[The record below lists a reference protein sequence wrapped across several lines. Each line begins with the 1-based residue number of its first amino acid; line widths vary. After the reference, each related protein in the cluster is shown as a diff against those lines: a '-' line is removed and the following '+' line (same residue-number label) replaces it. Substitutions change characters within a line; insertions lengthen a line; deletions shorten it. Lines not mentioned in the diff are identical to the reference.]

1 MIQAI
6 RGFRDIFPPEIGK
19 WQYVENTAR
28 NILENHGFREVRL
41 PILESTQLFSR
52 SIGETTDI
60 VEKEMYSFIDRN
72 KASVTLRPEAT
83 AGVVRAFIQYSL
95 YNQRW
100 AKKLYTIGPMFRRER
115 PQRGRYRQFW
125 QINAEI
131 FGYEEPF
138 AEVDL
143 LSALDMIL
151 KALKI
156 KDYQLFLNSLGCA
169 KCRPY
174 FKKALKDYLS
184 GKKEELCS
192 DCKRR
197 QAVNPLRVFD
207 CKTENCQRVLLN
219 APQTIGYLCPD
230 CQSHFKG
237 VQDYLKG
244 INIGFKINPH
254 LVRGL
259 DYYTRTAFEVVL
271 PGIGAQNAIAG
282 GGRYD
287 ELVKELGGKSTPA
300 IGFAIG
306 IDRLLPAVPEIGKER
321 RPALFLALLDDD
333 SRKLGLIW
341 ARRLREKEIWV
352 EMSYNRSSLK
362 SQMNKANQL
371 NAKFVLI
378 IGERERQTGEAILRN
393 MDTKTQINIPLPPEQ
408 GIPVFLNQR
417 TKDFDLSHRP
427 AC

>member
-1 MIQAI
+1 MIQTI
-6 RGFRDIFPPEIGK
+6 RGFRDILPPETAK

-28 NILENHGFREVRL
+28 NILENHGFREVRV
-41 PILESTQLFSR
+41 PILENTELFLR
-52 SIGETTDI
+52 SIGETTEI

-72 KASVTLRPEAT
+72 KVSVTLRPEVT
-83 AGVVRAFIQYSL
+83 ASIVRAFIQYGL
-95 YNQRW
+95 YNQPW

-131 FGYEEPF
+131 FGYGEPF
-138 AEVDL
+138 AEIDL
-143 LSALDMIL
+143 LNALDMIL

-156 KDYQLFLNSLGCA
+156 RDYQLLLNSLGCT

-184 GKKEELCS
+184 SKKEGLCP

-207 CKTENCQRVLLN
+207 CKTESCHGILLD
-219 APQTIGYLCPD
+219 APRIIDYLCPD
-230 CQSHFKG
+230 CQTHFIE

-244 INIGFKINPH
+244 INMKFTVNPY

-259 DYYTRTAFEVVL
+259 DYYTRTAFEVTVE
-271 PGIGAQNAIAG
+271 GIGAQDAIAG

-287 ELVKELGGKSTPA
+287 ELIKELGGKSTPA

-306 IDRLLPAVPEIGKER
+306 IDRLLPVVPEIDGGR
-321 RPALFLALLDDD
+321 CPALFLALLDNE
-333 SRKLGLIW
+333 SFKIGLIW
-341 ARRLREKEIWV
+341 ARRLREEGIWV
-352 EMSYNRSSLK
+352 EMNYNRSSLK
-362 SQMNKANQL
+362 SQMNRANQL

-378 IGERERQTGEAILRN
+378 IGERERQRREAILRN
-393 MDTKTQINIPLPPEQ
+393 MDTKVQVNIPISVER
-408 GIPVFLNQR
+408 GIPLFLKEAEDNEGR
-417 TKDFDLSHRP
+417 GKEK
-427 AC
+427 